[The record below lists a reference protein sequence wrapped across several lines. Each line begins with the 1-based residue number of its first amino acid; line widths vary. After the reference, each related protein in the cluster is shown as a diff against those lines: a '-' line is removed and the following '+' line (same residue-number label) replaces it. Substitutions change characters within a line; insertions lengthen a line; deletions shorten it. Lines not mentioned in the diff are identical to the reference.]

1 MSQKAEQSEGQPVLQ
16 VADPDD
22 YHQAQR
28 LKAIH
33 QARRHVIKTFQGMES
48 LAETD
53 VREEQTGQLASAIT
67 AYLTETDELLQRSNV
82 QLDLPE
88 TYAWD
93 SVRQY
98 MAWGGYDLQN
108 HRFPINLYHMAVFR
122 MANEAVAEMQPLV
135 DEQENDSWEI

>member
-1 MSQKAEQSEGQPVLQ
+1 MTDAEEQEEGTVFQ

-22 YHQAQR
+22 YHATQR

-48 LAETD
+48 LAATD

-67 AYLTETDELLQRSNV
+67 AYLTETDELLQRSDV

-88 TYAWD
+88 NYAWD

-108 HRFPINLYHMAVFR
+108 DRFPSDLYHMAVFR
-122 MANEAVAEMQPLV
+122 TANEAVADMQPLV
-135 DEQENDSWEI
+135 DEQEETSWEI